1 MMKTPFFLL
10 AVSLFI
16 AVSCSQEKEHTAPAI
31 NPKDSVSLM
40 TSFGVNTLISDSGV
54 MKYRIV
60 TEKWEVNEVRN
71 PSRWMF
77 ERGLFLEQF
86 DERFHVQAYIQCDTA
101 YYYDKNKVW
110 ELRGRVRIR
119 TLDGVR
125 FSSEEL
131 FWDQNR
137 HELYS
142 NKFSRVVSPDRELQG
157 AYFRSDERMT
167 HYFISNTKG
176 SFLKGNV
183 FNSES
188 DTIVNAPDTTKQKL
202 RLPVTPAARKNI

>member
-1 MMKTPFFLL
+1 MMKTPFFLV
-10 AVSLFI
+10 AVSLLL

-101 YYYDKNKVW
+101 YYYDKSKVW

-157 AYFRSDERMT
+157 AYLRSDERMT

-188 DTIVNAPDTTKQKL
+188 DSIVNAPDTTKQKL

>member
-10 AVSLFI
+10 AVSLYL

-119 TLDGVR
+119 TLGREVLQRGVVLG
-125 FSSEEL
+125 SE
-131 FWDQNR
+131 
-137 HELYS
+137 
-142 NKFSRVVSPDRELQG
+142 P
-157 AYFRSDERMT
+157 
-167 HYFISNTKG
+167 
-176 SFLKGNV
+176 
-183 FNSES
+183 
-188 DTIVNAPDTTKQKL
+188 P
-202 RLPVTPAARKNI
+202 

>member
-10 AVSLFI
+10 AVSLFL

-142 NKFSRVVSPDRELQG
+142 NKFSRVVSPARALQG

-167 HYFISNTKG
+167 HYIISNTKG
-176 SFLKGNV
+176 SFLKGNEI
-183 FNSES
+183 NSES

>member
-1 MMKTPFFLL
+1 
-10 AVSLFI
+10 
-16 AVSCSQEKEHTAPAI
+16 
-31 NPKDSVSLM
+31 
-40 TSFGVNTLISDSGV
+40 

-131 FWDQNR
+131 FWDQNS

-188 DTIVNAPDTTKQKL
+188 DSIVNAPDTTKQKL

>member
-10 AVSLFI
+10 AVSLFF

-157 AYFRSDERMT
+157 AYFRSDERMA

-176 SFLKGNV
+176 SFLKDNV